1 MNADLTRRV
10 AFTLGAL
17 LVYRLGLHIP
27 LPGIDIAVWE
37 QLLRPR
43 GSLAE
48 FSTNA
53 AAWVGIFSLGI
64 APYLTAA
71 LAIQLMK
78 FVSPTLRWLNGEA
91 EKGRIILDQYTRYLA
106 VLLAAVHS
114 YGLAIALEAVPQA
127 VSNPGFF
134 FRMSTVIT
142 LTGGVVFLIWLSD
155 QITARGIGNGIVLML
170 FLGVVMDATASIAG
184 AFEAVG
190 KGYLS
195 VQYVTVLAALSVAAV
210 GFIAFVEMARL
221 RIPIQFP
228 RRQIGWRVFEDVST
242 HLPLKLNTSGVIP
255 PIFASSLLLLPT
267 TVANFNSGQ
276 MPDWVNAVVAQLS
289 HGRPLFLLFY
299 VALIVFFAFFY
310 TAIVFNPDAA
320 AELLKRQGAR
330 ILGVESG
337 EAIAAHLDF
346 VGARLTALGAIYLLA
361 VVLIPDILFAY
372 TQLPFYFSGISAMV
386 VVCAV
391 LDISARVREAHAF
404 AGA

>member
-184 AFEAVG
+184 AFEAVS

-195 VQYVTVLAALSVAAV
+195 VQYVTVLAALSVAAI
-210 GFIAFVEMARL
+210 GFIALIEMAR
-221 RIPIQFP
+221 RRVPIEFP
-228 RRQIGWRVFEDVST
+228 TRQIGWKIFEEVST
-242 HLPLKLNTSGVIP
+242 HLPLKINNAGVV
-255 PIFASSLLLLPT
+255 PIVVASWLLYVPITGAAIFGYQAIANSLLPGQPVSVLCYAAITLL
-267 TVANFNSGQ
+267 
-276 MPDWVNAVVAQLS
+276 L
-289 HGRPLFLLFY
+289 
-299 VALIVFFAFFY
+299 VFVY
-310 TAIVFNPDAA
+310 TAFVFDPDAA
-320 AELLKRQGAR
+320 AEMLKRQAAR
-330 ILGVESG
+330 IPGVEPG
-337 EAIAAHLDF
+337 EATAARLDF
-346 VGARLTALGAIYLLA
+346 VATRLTVLGAIYLLA

-372 TQLPFYFSGISAMV
+372 MHPPFNFSGISAMV